1 MINII
6 LGLGFGILIMLI
18 IFYIF
23 FYPKYKKK
31 IQLDEEKVQENLRLQ
46 NEIHDRQNALDTLDL
61 LHSQNEQRNQELE
74 KRIITATQHLTQIDN
89 QAAEAAENYK
99 KIRIDKAE
107 AEIKLKEKNLDLEFQ
122 DYKNFISESKSD
134 AVKEYLITLSDL
146 VKYYQNKISKY
157 SVSTEEAAR
166 TLAELQSKVSA
177 AVAAN
182 KRQFEEENQKDF
194 YRLIIAEEDLK
205 EISKIREIIPYLRN
219 PEPLNK
225 VIYKY
230 YYEKPYNDLIG
241 RVLGSKIHTG
251 IYKITNLNNGLCYVG
266 QAVNVAD
273 RWRQH
278 IKRGLGAET
287 PTQNKLYPAML
298 KEGVENF
305 SFELIEDCDRTKL
318 NEREDYWQDYFKA
331 KEFGYSIK

>member
-1 MINII
+1 MIN
-6 LGLGFGILIMLI
+6 LVFGFIAGLI
-18 IFYIF
+18 IFTLIF
-23 FYPKYKKK
+23 LIYFYPKYKIKIELDQKK
-31 IQLDEEKVQENLRLQ
+31 IAENKELEIAIQ
-46 NEIHDRQNALDTLDL
+46 NQKLIQSNLETLYK
-61 LHSQNEQRNQELE
+61 SNEQRNKELE
-74 KRIITATQHLTQIDN
+74 EHIKQSIDKLSLLKEQAAVAAEDFKQSHLT
-89 QAAEAAENYK
+89 
-99 KIRIDKAE
+99 KAE
-107 AEIKLKEKNLDLEFQ
+107 AEIKLKEKEMTLDYQ
-122 DYKNFISESKSD
+122 NFKDFINKSKEE
-134 AVKEYLITLSDL
+134 AKEEYLLTLKDYVNLFVEKANECS
-146 VKYYQNKISKY
+146 ISA
-157 SVSTEEAAR
+157 EEAAR
-166 TLAELQSKVSA
+166 RLADLKAKVDA

-182 KRQFEEENQKDF
+182 KRQFEEENKKDF
-194 YRLIIAEEDLK
+194 YRLIIPEEDLN
-205 EISKIREIIPYLRN
+205 EIQKIREIIPYLRN

-230 YYEKPYNDLIG
+230 YYEKPYNDLVG
-241 RVLGSKIHTG
+241 RILGLKIKTG

-305 SFELIEDCDRTKL
+305 SFELIEECERSKL
-318 NEREDYWQDYFKA
+318 NDREDYWQDFFKA

>member
-1 MINII
+1 MVNII
-6 LGLGFGILIMLI
+6 IGIIFGILITLI
-18 IFYIF
+18 I

-31 IQLDEEKVQENLRLQ
+31 VQLDEDKVKQNIKLIKEIDIKQ
-46 NEIHDRQNALDTLDL
+46 NELNTLDL
-61 LHSQNEQRNQELE
+61 LNSEKEKRNQDLQ
-74 KRIITATQHLTQIDN
+74 KRIVDATQQLTQIDN

-99 KIRIDKAE
+99 KIHIDKAE

-122 DYKNFISESKSD
+122 NYKKFINESKD
-134 AVKEYLITLSDL
+134 EAIKEYLITLSDL
-146 VKYYQNKISKY
+146 VKYYQDKITKY
-157 SVSTEEAAR
+157 SVSTAEAAKKL
-166 TLAELQSKVSA
+166 TELQSKVDA

-194 YRLIIAEEDLK
+194 YRLIITEEDLK

-305 SFELIEDCDRTKL
+305 SFELIEDCDRIKL
-318 NEREDYWQDYFKA
+318 NEREDYWQEYFKA

>member
-6 LGLGFGILIMLI
+6 IGLGLGILVMLI

-23 FYPKYKKK
+23 FYPKYKEK
-31 IQLDEEKVQENLRLQ
+31 IQINKEKIEENIKLQ
-46 NEIHDRQNALDTLDL
+46 NNIDEKQKILNNLKIL
-61 LHSQNEQRNQELE
+61 NEENEKRNQDLQ
-74 KRIITATQHLTQIDN
+74 KRIIDTTQHLTQIDN
-89 QAAEAAENYK
+89 QAAKAAENYK
-99 KIRIDKAE
+99 KIHIDKIK
-107 AEIKLKEKNLDLEFQ
+107 AEIKLKEKEINLDYQ
-122 DYKNFISESKSD
+122 NYKQFIEESKGE

-146 VKYYQNKISKY
+146 VKYYENKITAYSLSANEANKKLIDLESK
-157 SVSTEEAAR
+157 
-166 TLAELQSKVSA
+166 LAA
-177 AVAAN
+177 AVAAD
-182 KRQFEEENQKDF
+182 KRKFEEENKKDY
-194 YRLIIAEEDLK
+194 YRLIISDEDLK
-205 EISKIREIIPYLRN
+205 EISKIKEIIPYLRN

-241 RVLGSKIHTG
+241 RKKRKKNHTG
-251 IYKITNLNNGLCYVG
+251 IYKITNLNNGLCYIG
-266 QAVNVAD
+266 QSTDIAS

-305 SFELIEDCDRTKL
+305 SFELIEDCERIKL
-318 NEREDYWQDYFKA
+318 NDREDYWQNYFKA

>member
-6 LGLGFGILIMLI
+6 IGIIFGILITLI
-18 IFYIF
+18 I

-31 IQLDEEKVQENLRLQ
+31 VQLDEDKVKQNIKLIKEIDIKQ
-46 NEIHDRQNALDTLDL
+46 NELNTLDL
-61 LHSQNEQRNQELE
+61 LNSEKEKRNQDLQ
-74 KRIITATQHLTQIDN
+74 KRIINATQQLTQIDN

-99 KIRIDKAE
+99 KIHIDKAE

-122 DYKNFISESKSD
+122 NYKKFINESKD
-134 AVKEYLITLSDL
+134 EAIKEYLITLSDS
-146 VKYYQNKISKY
+146 VKYYQDKITKY
-157 SVSTEEAAR
+157 SISTAEAAKK
-166 TLAELQSKVSA
+166 LAELQSKVDA

-205 EISKIREIIPYLRN
+205 EISKIREIISYLRN

-278 IKRGLGAET
+278 IKRGLGAEA

-318 NEREDYWQDYFKA
+318 NEREDYWQEYFKA

>member
-1 MINII
+1 MVNII
-6 LGLGFGILIMLI
+6 IGIIFGILITLI
-18 IFYIF
+18 I

-31 IQLDEEKVQENLRLQ
+31 VQIDEEKVKQNIQLIKEIDIKQ
-46 NEIHDRQNALDTLDL
+46 NELNTLDL
-61 LHSQNEQRNQELE
+61 LNSEKEKCNQDLQ
-74 KRIITATQHLTQIDN
+74 KRIINATQQLTQIDN

-99 KIRIDKAE
+99 KIHIDKAE

-122 DYKNFISESKSD
+122 NYKNFINESKD
-134 AVKEYLITLSDL
+134 EAIKEYLITLSDL
-146 VKYYQNKISKY
+146 VKYYQDKITKY
-157 SVSTEEAAR
+157 SVSTEEAAKK
-166 TLAELQSKVSA
+166 LAELQSKVDA

-205 EISKIREIIPYLRN
+205 EISKIREIISYLRN

-278 IKRGLGAET
+278 IKRGLGAEA

-318 NEREDYWQDYFKA
+318 NEREDYWQEYFKA

>member
-6 LGLGFGILIMLI
+6 IGIIFGILITLI
-18 IFYIF
+18 I

-31 IQLDEEKVQENLRLQ
+31 VQLDEDKVKQNIKLIKEIDIKQ
-46 NEIHDRQNALDTLDL
+46 NELNTLDL
-61 LHSQNEQRNQELE
+61 LNSEKEKRNQDLQ
-74 KRIITATQHLTQIDN
+74 KRIITATQQLTQIDN

-99 KIRIDKAE
+99 KIHIDKAE

-122 DYKNFISESKSD
+122 NYKKFINESKD
-134 AVKEYLITLSDL
+134 EAIKEYLITLSDL
-146 VKYYQNKISKY
+146 VKYYQDKITKY
-157 SVSTEEAAR
+157 SVSTAEAAKKL
-166 TLAELQSKVSA
+166 TELQSKVDA

-182 KRQFEEENQKDF
+182 KRQFEDENKKDF
-194 YRLIIAEEDLK
+194 YRLIIPEEDLK
-205 EISKIREIIPYLRN
+205 EISKIREVIPYLRN
-219 PEPLNK
+219 PEPINK
-225 VIYKY
+225 IIYKC

-241 RVLGSKIHTG
+241 RVLGLKVHTG
-251 IYKITNLNNGLCYVG
+251 IYKITNLANGMCYVG
-266 QAVNVAD
+266 QAVNVSE

-298 KEGVENF
+298 KMGVENF
-305 SFELIEDCDRTKL
+305 SFELIEDCDRSKL

>member
-6 LGLGFGILIMLI
+6 IGIVFGILITLI
-18 IFYIF
+18 I

-31 IQLDEEKVQENLRLQ
+31 VQLDEDKVKQNIKLIKEIDIKQ
-46 NEIHDRQNALDTLDL
+46 NELNTLDL
-61 LHSQNEQRNQELE
+61 LNSEKEKRNQDLQ
-74 KRIITATQHLTQIDN
+74 KRIVDATQQLTQIDN

-99 KIRIDKAE
+99 KIHIDKAE

-122 DYKNFISESKSD
+122 NYKKFINESKD
-134 AVKEYLITLSDL
+134 EAVKEYLITLSDL
-146 VKYYQNKISKY
+146 VKYYQDKITKY
-157 SVSTEEAAR
+157 SISTAEGAKK
-166 TLAELQSKVSA
+166 LAELQSKVDA

-205 EISKIREIIPYLRN
+205 EISKIREIISYLRN

-278 IKRGLGAET
+278 IKRGLGAEA

-318 NEREDYWQDYFKA
+318 NEREDYWQEYFKA

>member
-1 MINII
+1 M
-6 LGLGFGILIMLI
+6 
-18 IFYIF
+18 
-23 FYPKYKKK
+23 
-31 IQLDEEKVQENLRLQ
+31 
-46 NEIHDRQNALDTLDL
+46 
-61 LHSQNEQRNQELE
+61 
-74 KRIITATQHLTQIDN
+74 
-89 QAAEAAENYK
+89 
-99 KIRIDKAE
+99 
-107 AEIKLKEKNLDLEFQ
+107 
-122 DYKNFISESKSD
+122 
-134 AVKEYLITLSDL
+134 
-146 VKYYQNKISKY
+146 
-157 SVSTEEAAR
+157 
-166 TLAELQSKVSA
+166 QSKVDA

-205 EISKIREIIPYLRN
+205 EISKIREIISYLRN

-266 QAVNVAD
+266 QAVNIAD

-278 IKRGLGAET
+278 IKRGLGAEA

-318 NEREDYWQDYFKA
+318 NEREDYWQEYFKA

>member
-6 LGLGFGILIMLI
+6 IGIIFGILITLI
-18 IFYIF
+18 I

-31 IQLDEEKVQENLRLQ
+31 VQLDEDKVKQNIKLIKEIDIKQ
-46 NEIHDRQNALDTLDL
+46 NELNTLDL
-61 LHSQNEQRNQELE
+61 LNSEKEKRNQDLQ
-74 KRIITATQHLTQIDN
+74 KRIINATQQLTQIDN

-99 KIRIDKAE
+99 KIHIDKAE
-107 AEIKLKEKNLDLEFQ
+107 AEIKLKEKNLNLEFQ
-122 DYKNFISESKSD
+122 NYKKFINESKD
-134 AVKEYLITLSDL
+134 EAIKEYLITLSDS
-146 VKYYQNKISKY
+146 VKYYQDKITKY
-157 SVSTEEAAR
+157 SISTAEAAKK
-166 TLAELQSKVSA
+166 LAELQSKVDA

-205 EISKIREIIPYLRN
+205 EISKIREIISYLRN

-266 QAVNVAD
+266 QAVNIG
-273 RWRQH
+273 R
-278 IKRGLGAET
+278 
-287 PTQNKLYPAML
+287 
-298 KEGVENF
+298 
-305 SFELIEDCDRTKL
+305 
-318 NEREDYWQDYFKA
+318 
-331 KEFGYSIK
+331 

>member
-6 LGLGFGILIMLI
+6 IGIIFGILITLI
-18 IFYIF
+18 I

-31 IQLDEEKVQENLRLQ
+31 VQLDEDKVKQNIKLIKEIDIKQ
-46 NEIHDRQNALDTLDL
+46 NELNTLDL
-61 LHSQNEQRNQELE
+61 LNSEKEKRNQDLQ
-74 KRIITATQHLTQIDN
+74 KRIVDATQQLTQIDN

-99 KIRIDKAE
+99 KIHIDKAE

-122 DYKNFISESKSD
+122 NYKKFINESKD
-134 AVKEYLITLSDL
+134 EAIKEYLITLSDS
-146 VKYYQNKISKY
+146 VKYYQDKITKY
-157 SVSTEEAAR
+157 SISTAEAAKK
-166 TLAELQSKVSA
+166 LAELQSKVDA

>member
-6 LGLGFGILIMLI
+6 IGIIFGILITLI
-18 IFYIF
+18 I

-31 IQLDEEKVQENLRLQ
+31 VQLDEDKVKQNIKLIKEIDIKQ
-46 NEIHDRQNALDTLDL
+46 NELNTLDL
-61 LHSQNEQRNQELE
+61 LNSEKEKRNQDLQ
-74 KRIITATQHLTQIDN
+74 KRIINATQQLTQIDN

-99 KIRIDKAE
+99 KIHIDKAE

-122 DYKNFISESKSD
+122 NYKKFINESKD
-134 AVKEYLITLSDL
+134 EAIKEYLITLSDS
-146 VKYYQNKISKY
+146 VKYYQDKITKY
-157 SVSTEEAAR
+157 SVSTAEAAKK
-166 TLAELQSKVSA
+166 LAELQSKVDA

-194 YRLIIAEEDLK
+194 YRLIITEEDLK
-205 EISKIREIIPYLRN
+205 EISKIREIISYLRN

-278 IKRGLGAET
+278 IKRGLGAEA

-318 NEREDYWQDYFKA
+318 NEREDYWQEYFKA

>member
-1 MINII
+1 MVNII
-6 LGLGFGILIMLI
+6 IGIVFGILITLI
-18 IFYIF
+18 I

-31 IQLDEEKVQENLRLQ
+31 VQLDEDKVKQNIKLIKEIDIKQ
-46 NEIHDRQNALDTLDL
+46 NELNTLDL
-61 LHSQNEQRNQELE
+61 LNSEKEKRNQDLQ
-74 KRIITATQHLTQIDN
+74 KRIVDATQQLTQIDN

-99 KIRIDKAE
+99 KIHIDKAE

-122 DYKNFISESKSD
+122 NYKKFINESKD
-134 AVKEYLITLSDL
+134 EAIKEYLITLSDS
-146 VKYYQNKISKY
+146 VKYYQDKITKY
-157 SVSTEEAAR
+157 SISTAEAAKKL
-166 TLAELQSKVSA
+166 TELQSKVDA

-194 YRLIIAEEDLK
+194 YRLIIADEDLK
-205 EISKIREIIPYLRN
+205 EISKIREIIHYLRN

-278 IKRGLGAET
+278 IKRGLGAEA

-305 SFELIEDCDRTKL
+305 SFELIEDCDRIKL
-318 NEREDYWQDYFKA
+318 NEREDYWQEYFKA

>member
-6 LGLGFGILIMLI
+6 IGIIFGILITLI
-18 IFYIF
+18 I

-31 IQLDEEKVQENLRLQ
+31 VQLDEDKVKQNIKLIKEIDIKQ
-46 NEIHDRQNALDTLDL
+46 NELNTLDL
-61 LHSQNEQRNQELE
+61 LNSEKEKRNQDLQ
-74 KRIITATQHLTQIDN
+74 KRIVDATQQLTQIDN

-99 KIRIDKAE
+99 KIHIDKAE

-122 DYKNFISESKSD
+122 NYKKFINESKD
-134 AVKEYLITLSDL
+134 EAIKEYLITLSDL
-146 VKYYQNKISKY
+146 VKYYQDKITKY
-157 SVSTEEAAR
+157 SVSTAEAAKKL
-166 TLAELQSKVSA
+166 TELQSKVDA

-278 IKRGLGAET
+278 IKRGLGAEA

-318 NEREDYWQDYFKA
+318 NEREDYWQEYFKA

>member
-6 LGLGFGILIMLI
+6 IGIIFGILITLI
-18 IFYIF
+18 I

-31 IQLDEEKVQENLRLQ
+31 VQLDEDKVKQNIKLIKEIDIKQ
-46 NEIHDRQNALDTLDL
+46 NELNTLDL
-61 LHSQNEQRNQELE
+61 LNSEKEKRNQDLQ
-74 KRIITATQHLTQIDN
+74 KRIVDATQQLTQIDN

-99 KIRIDKAE
+99 KIHIDKAE

-122 DYKNFISESKSD
+122 NYKKFINESKD
-134 AVKEYLITLSDL
+134 EAIKEYLITLSDL
-146 VKYYQNKISKY
+146 VKYYQDKITKY
-157 SVSTEEAAR
+157 SVSTAEAAKK
-166 TLAELQSKVSA
+166 LAELQSKVDA

-205 EISKIREIIPYLRN
+205 EISKIREIISYLRN

-278 IKRGLGAET
+278 IKRGLGAEA

-318 NEREDYWQDYFKA
+318 NEREDYWQEYFKA

>member
-6 LGLGFGILIMLI
+6 IGIIFGILITLI
-18 IFYIF
+18 I

-31 IQLDEEKVQENLRLQ
+31 VQLDEDKVKQNIKLIKEIDIKQ
-46 NEIHDRQNALDTLDL
+46 NELNTLDL
-61 LHSQNEQRNQELE
+61 LNSEKEKRNQDLQ
-74 KRIITATQHLTQIDN
+74 KRIVDATQQLTQIDN

-99 KIRIDKAE
+99 KIHIDKAE

-122 DYKNFISESKSD
+122 NYKKFINESKD
-134 AVKEYLITLSDL
+134 EAIKEYLITLSDL
-146 VKYYQNKISKY
+146 VKYYQDKITKY
-157 SVSTEEAAR
+157 SVSTAEAAQK
-166 TLAELQSKVSA
+166 LAELQSKVDA

-194 YRLIIAEEDLK
+194 YRLIITEEDLK
-205 EISKIREIIPYLRN
+205 EISKIKEIIPYLRN

-230 YYEKPYNDLIG
+230 YYEKPYNDLVG
-241 RVLGSKIHTG
+241 RILGSKIHTG

-266 QAVNVAD
+266 QSTNIAD

-278 IKRGLGAET
+278 IKRGLGAEA

-318 NEREDYWQDYFKA
+318 NEREDYWQEYFKA

>member
-6 LGLGFGILIMLI
+6 IGIIFGILITLI
-18 IFYIF
+18 I

-31 IQLDEEKVQENLRLQ
+31 VQLDEDKVKQNIKLIKEIDIKQ
-46 NEIHDRQNALDTLDL
+46 NELNTLDL
-61 LHSQNEQRNQELE
+61 LNSEKEKRNQDLQ
-74 KRIITATQHLTQIDN
+74 KRIVDATQQLTQIDN

-99 KIRIDKAE
+99 KIHIDKAE

-122 DYKNFISESKSD
+122 NYKKFINESKD
-134 AVKEYLITLSDL
+134 EAIKEYLITLSDS
-146 VKYYQNKISKY
+146 VKYYQDKITKY
-157 SVSTEEAAR
+157 SISTAEAAKK
-166 TLAELQSKVSA
+166 LAELQSKVDA

-205 EISKIREIIPYLRN
+205 EISKIREIISYLRN

-278 IKRGLGAET
+278 IKRGLGAEA

-318 NEREDYWQDYFKA
+318 NEREDYWQEYFKA

>member
-1 MINII
+1 MVNII
-6 LGLGFGILIMLI
+6 IGIVFGILITLI
-18 IFYIF
+18 I

-31 IQLDEEKVQENLRLQ
+31 IQLDEDKVKQNIKLIKEIDIKQ
-46 NEIHDRQNALDTLDL
+46 NELNTLDL
-61 LHSQNEQRNQELE
+61 LNSEKEKRNQDLQ
-74 KRIITATQHLTQIDN
+74 KRIVDATQQLTQIDN
-89 QAAEAAENYK
+89 QAAKAAENYK
-99 KIRIDKAE
+99 KIHIDKAE

-122 DYKNFISESKSD
+122 NYKKFINESKD
-134 AVKEYLITLSDL
+134 EAIKEYLITLSDL
-146 VKYYQNKISKY
+146 VKYYQDKITKY
-157 SVSTEEAAR
+157 SISTAEAAKKL
-166 TLAELQSKVSA
+166 TELQSKVDA

-278 IKRGLGAET
+278 IKRGLGAEA

-318 NEREDYWQDYFKA
+318 NEREDYWQEYFKA

>member
-6 LGLGFGILIMLI
+6 IGIIFGILITLI
-18 IFYIF
+18 IS
-23 FYPKYKKK
+23 YPKYKKK
-31 IQLDEEKVQENLRLQ
+31 IQLDEDKVKQNIKLIKEIDIKQ
-46 NEIHDRQNALDTLDL
+46 NELNTLDL
-61 LHSQNEQRNQELE
+61 LNSEKEKRNQDLQ
-74 KRIITATQHLTQIDN
+74 KRIITATQQLTQIDN

-99 KIRIDKAE
+99 KIHIDKAE

-122 DYKNFISESKSD
+122 NYKKFINESKD
-134 AVKEYLITLSDL
+134 EAIKEYLITLSDL
-146 VKYYQNKISKY
+146 VKYYQDKITKY
-157 SVSTEEAAR
+157 SVSTAEAAKKL
-166 TLAELQSKVSA
+166 TELQSKVDA

-182 KRQFEEENQKDF
+182 KRQFEDENKKDF
-194 YRLIIAEEDLK
+194 YRLIIPEEDLK
-205 EISKIREIIPYLRN
+205 EISKIREVIPYLRN
-219 PEPLNK
+219 PEPINK
-225 VIYKY
+225 IIYKC

-241 RVLGSKIHTG
+241 RVLGLKVHTG
-251 IYKITNLNNGLCYVG
+251 IYKITNLANGMCYVG
-266 QAVNVAD
+266 QAVNVSE

-298 KEGVENF
+298 KMGVENF
-305 SFELIEDCDRTKL
+305 SFELIEDCDRSKL

>member
-1 MINII
+1 MINLII
-6 LGLGFGILIMLI
+6 GLGSGILVMLI

-31 IQLDEEKVQENLRLQ
+31 IQLDEEKVQENSRLQ
-46 NEIHDRQNALDTLDL
+46 NEIRDRQNILNTLDL

-74 KRIITATQHLTQIDN
+74 KRIITVTQHLTQIDN

-99 KIRIDKAE
+99 KIHIDKAE

-122 DYKNFISESKSD
+122 NYKNFINESKGD

-146 VKYYQNKISKY
+146 VKYYQNKITKY
-157 SVSTEEAAR
+157 SVSTAEAAQ
-166 TLAELQSKVSA
+166 TLAELQSKVDA

-241 RVLGSKIHTG
+241 RVLGLKIHTG
-251 IYKITNLNNGLCYVG
+251 IYKITNLNNSLCYVG
-266 QAVNVAD
+266 QAVNIG
-273 RWRQH
+273 R
-278 IKRGLGAET
+278 
-287 PTQNKLYPAML
+287 
-298 KEGVENF
+298 
-305 SFELIEDCDRTKL
+305 
-318 NEREDYWQDYFKA
+318 
-331 KEFGYSIK
+331 

>member
-1 MINII
+1 MLNLIV
-6 LGLGFGILIMLI
+6 GLGFGILIMLV

-46 NEIHDRQNALDTLDL
+46 NEIHDRQNVLDTLDL
-61 LHSQNEQRNQELE
+61 LYSQNEQRNQELE

-99 KIRIDKAE
+99 KIHIDKAE

-122 DYKNFISESKSD
+122 DYKNFINESKGD
-134 AVKEYLITLSDL
+134 AVKEYLVTLSDL
-146 VKYYQNKISKY
+146 VKYYQDKISKY
-157 SVSTEEAAR
+157 SVSTAEAAR

-266 QAVNVAD
+266 QAVNIG
-273 RWRQH
+273 R
-278 IKRGLGAET
+278 
-287 PTQNKLYPAML
+287 
-298 KEGVENF
+298 
-305 SFELIEDCDRTKL
+305 
-318 NEREDYWQDYFKA
+318 
-331 KEFGYSIK
+331 

>member
-6 LGLGFGILIMLI
+6 IGIIFGILITLI
-18 IFYIF
+18 I

-31 IQLDEEKVQENLRLQ
+31 VQLDEDKVKQNIKLIKEIDIKQ
-46 NEIHDRQNALDTLDL
+46 NELNTLDL
-61 LHSQNEQRNQELE
+61 LNSEKEKRNQDLQ
-74 KRIITATQHLTQIDN
+74 KRIIDATQQLTQIDN

-99 KIRIDKAE
+99 KIHIDKAE

-122 DYKNFISESKSD
+122 NYKKFINESKD
-134 AVKEYLITLSDL
+134 EAIKEYLITLSDS
-146 VKYYQNKISKY
+146 VKYYQDKITKY
-157 SVSTEEAAR
+157 SISSEEAAKK
-166 TLAELQSKVSA
+166 LAELQSKVDA

-205 EISKIREIIPYLRN
+205 EISKIREIISYLRN

-266 QAVNVAD
+266 QAVNIAD

-278 IKRGLGAET
+278 IKRGLGAEA

-318 NEREDYWQDYFKA
+318 NEREDYWQEYFKA